1 MIETNTRCSS
11 LCHPEERCALTHSGL
26 CAMRHKPRCFNKPP
40 GKGYLEVQDGWTED
54 GRRVMITIP
63 NTMSKECKQWEPDGE
78 AFRHKWDCEGCCWKP
93 K

>member
-1 MIETNTRCSS
+1 MSDAVVISQS
-11 LCHPEERCALTHSGL
+11 LQEIATEIDERLTKLVG
-26 CAMRHKPRCFNKPP
+26 HKPRCFNKPP

-63 NTMSKECKQWEPDGE
+63 NTMSKDCKQWEPNGE